1 MPPEIK
7 EKGVLFLFSSLHA
20 FEKKKKPKPVFKL
33 NIKVEDEW

>member
-20 FEKKKKPKPVFKL
+20 FEKKNPKPVFKL
-33 NIKVEDEW
+33 NI